1 MPLLHR
7 LPIAF
12 LLAGLL
18 ISSVCRADTLHVEE
32 PWARA
37 TAAGAQVGVA
47 YLTLRNTGEADRLLG
62 ASSPAS
68 ASVEVHNM
76 LMQDGRMQMR
86 PVPVLEIPA
95 ASTVRLAPGGLHL
108 MLLNLHAPLVEGQRV
123 ELTLT
128 FEKAGTRT
136 IQASIAGLGATSP
149 DHSSHHH
156 HH

>member
-7 LPIAF
+7 FTTAL

-18 ISSVCRADTLHVEE
+18 ISSVCRADALHIEE

-47 YLTLRNTGEADRLLG
+47 YLTLRNEGEADRLLG

-68 ASVEVHNM
+68 ASVEIHNM

-86 PVPVLEIPA
+86 PVAILEIPA
-95 ASTVRLAPGGLHL
+95 NSTVQLAPGGLHL
-108 MLLNLHAPLVEGQRV
+108 MLLNLHAPLVEGQLV

-128 FEKAGTRT
+128 FEKAGART
-136 IQASIAGLGATSP
+136 VKASIAGLGATRP